1 MQDFLII
8 KLQGAMQAWG
18 GHTFEDYRPSHIFP
32 TRSAVVG
39 LLGACLGID
48 RADIKGRADL
58 NASFELTVRA
68 DRRTVQTEQFGQIK
82 EKKEKILTMQ
92 KMTDFHTVLDARK
105 VDGSAR
111 TDAIISHRE
120 YLCDAEFSIALEFR
134 NNAVFNLEKVKQAI
148 QKPYYTPTLGRRSC
162 PIQQPLFNSIVTAE
176 NAQKAL
182 ALIEPKKG
190 TLYSEQKL
198 QGSSPMRIR
207 DVPIQDPIRQFATR
221 TMYILGDSNVL

>member
-8 KLQGAMQAWG
+8 KLQGAMQSWG

-48 RADIKGRADL
+48 RADIQGIADL
-58 NASFELTVRA
+58 SASFELLVRA
-68 DRRTVQTEQFGQIK
+68 NKRKVQTKQFGQI
-82 EKKEKILTMQ
+82 KEKILTMQ

-182 ALIEPKKG
+182 ALIEPKEG

-198 QGSSPMRIR
+198 QGSRPMRIR

-221 TMYILGDSNVL
+221 TMYILGDGNVL

>member
-48 RADIKGRADL
+48 REDIQGRADL

-68 DRRTVQTEQFGQIK
+68 DRRKIRTEQFGQIM
-82 EKKEKILTMQ
+82 EKTLTMQ
-92 KMTDFHTVLDARK
+92 KMTDYHTVLDARK
-105 VDGSAR
+105 VDGSSR
-111 TDAIISHRE
+111 PEAIISRRE
-120 YLCDAEFSIALEFR
+120 YLCDAEFSLALGFR
-134 NNAVFNLEKVKQAI
+134 DNAVFSLEMVRNAI
-148 QKPYYTPTLGRRSC
+148 QKPYYTPSLGRKSC
-162 PIQQPLFNSIVTAE
+162 PIQRPLLETIVVAE
-176 NAQKAL
+176 NGQQAL
-182 ALIEPKKG
+182 DQIEPKQG

-198 QGSSPMRIR
+198 QGSAPMRIR
-207 DVPIQDPIRQFATR
+207 DVPMQDPVRQFATR
-221 TMYILGDSNVL
+221 TVHILGDEHVL

>member
-48 RADIKGRADL
+48 RADIQSRADL
-58 NASFELTVRA
+58 NSSFEITVRA
-68 DRRTVQTEQFGQIK
+68 DRRKVQTKQFGQIK
-82 EKKEKILTMQ
+82 EKTLTMQ

-105 VDGSAR
+105 VDGSHR
-111 TDAIISHRE
+111 KDAIISRRE
-120 YLCDAEFSIALEFR
+120 YLCDAEFSLALEFR
-134 NNAVFNLEKVKQAI
+134 NNAVFSLEKVKDAI
-148 QKPYYTPTLGRRSC
+148 QKPHYTPSLGRRSC
-162 PIQQPLFNSIVTAE
+162 PIQQPLFKMIVSAE
-176 NAQKAL
+176 NAQQAL
-182 ALIEPKKG
+182 AQIEPKQG

-198 QGSSPMRIR
+198 QGSAPMRIR
-207 DVPIQDPIRQFATR
+207 DVPIQDPVRQFATR
-221 TMYILGDSNVL
+221 TVYILGDEHVL

>member
-48 RADIKGRADL
+48 RADIQSRADL
-58 NASFELTVRA
+58 NSSFELTVRA
-68 DRRTVQTEQFGQIK
+68 DRRKVQTKQFGQIK
-82 EKKEKILTMQ
+82 EKTLTMQ

-105 VDGSAR
+105 VDGSPR
-111 TDAIISHRE
+111 KDAIISRRE
-120 YLCDAEFSIALEFR
+120 YLCDAEFSLALGFR
-134 NNAVFNLEKVKQAI
+134 NNAVFSLEKVKDAI
-148 QKPYYTPTLGRRSC
+148 QKPHYTPTLGRRSC
-162 PIQQPLFNSIVTAE
+162 PIQHPLFKMIISAE
-176 NAQKAL
+176 NAQQAL
-182 ALIEPKKG
+182 AQIEPKQG

-198 QGSSPMRIR
+198 QGSAPMRIR
-207 DVPIQDPIRQFATR
+207 DVPIQDPVRQFATR
-221 TMYILGDSNVL
+221 TVYILGDEHVL

>member
-48 RADIKGRADL
+48 RADIQSRAEL
-58 NASFELTVRA
+58 NASFELTVRS
-68 DRRTVQTEQFGQIK
+68 DRRKVRTEQFGQIK
-82 EKKEKILTMQ
+82 EKTLTLQ

-105 VDGSAR
+105 VDGAPR
-111 TDAIISHRE
+111 KDAIISHRE
-120 YLCDAEFSIALEFR
+120 YLCDAEFSLALGFR
-134 NNAVFNLEKVKQAI
+134 NNAVFDLEQVKAAI
-148 QKPYYTPTLGRRSC
+148 QKPHYTPFLGRRSC
-162 PIQQPLFNSIVTAE
+162 PIQHPLFKTIVEAE
-176 NAQKAL
+176 NAQEAL
-182 ALIEPKKG
+182 AKIEPKQG

-198 QGSSPMRIR
+198 QGSAPMRIR
-207 DVPIQDPIRQFATR
+207 DVPIEDPVRQFATR
-221 TMYILGDSNVL
+221 TLYILGDSHVL

>member
-18 GHTFEDYRPSHIFP
+18 GHTFEDYRPSQIFP

-48 RADIKGRADL
+48 RADIQGRTDL

-68 DRRTVQTEQFGQIK
+68 DQRKVRTEQFGQIK
-82 EKKEKILTMQ
+82 EKNLTMQ

-105 VDGSAR
+105 VDGAPR
-111 TDAIISHRE
+111 KDAIISHRE
-120 YLCDAEFSIALEFR
+120 YLCDAEFSLALGFR
-134 NNAVFNLEKVKQAI
+134 NNAVFSLEKVKDAI
-148 QKPYYTPTLGRRSC
+148 QKPHYTPSLGRRSC
-162 PIQQPLFNSIVTAE
+162 PIQRPLFETIVAAE
-176 NAQKAL
+176 NAQEAL
-182 ALIEPKKG
+182 TQIEPKQG

-198 QGSSPMRIR
+198 QGSAPMQIR
-207 DVPIQDPIRQFATR
+207 DVPIQDPVRQFATR
-221 TMYILGDSNVL
+221 TIYILGDSNVF

>member
-48 RADIKGRADL
+48 RADIQSRADL
-58 NASFELTVRA
+58 NSSFEITVRA
-68 DRRTVQTEQFGQIK
+68 DRRRVQTKQFGQI
-82 EKKEKILTMQ
+82 KEKILTMQ

-105 VDGSAR
+105 VDGSHR
-111 TDAIISHRE
+111 KDAIISRRE
-120 YLCDAEFSIALEFR
+120 YLCDAEFSLALEFR
-134 NNAVFNLEKVKQAI
+134 NNAVFSLEKVKDAI
-148 QKPYYTPTLGRRSC
+148 QKPHYTPSLGRRSC
-162 PIQQPLFNSIVTAE
+162 PIQQPLFKMIVSAE
-176 NAQKAL
+176 NAQQAL
-182 ALIEPKKG
+182 AQIEPKQG

-198 QGSSPMRIR
+198 QGSAPMRIR
-207 DVPIQDPIRQFATR
+207 DVPIQDPVRQFATR
-221 TMYILGDSNVL
+221 TVYILGDEHVL

>member
-58 NASFELTVRA
+58 NASFEMTVRA
-68 DRRTVQTEQFGQIK
+68 DRRKVHKEQFGQI
-82 EKKEKILTMQ
+82 KEKILTMQ
-92 KMTDFHTVLDARK
+92 KMTDFHTILDARR
-105 VDGSAR
+105 VDGSQR
-111 TDAIISHRE
+111 EDAIISHRE
-120 YLCDAEFSIALEFR
+120 YLCDAEFSVALGFR
-134 NNAVFNLEKVKQAI
+134 NNAVFNLEKVKAAI
-148 QKPYYTPTLGRRSC
+148 QKPHYTPSLGRRSC
-162 PIQQPLFNSIVTAE
+162 PIQSPLFKTIISAE
-176 NAQKAL
+176 SAQEAL
-182 ALIEPKKG
+182 AQIEPMQG

-198 QGSSPMRIR
+198 QGSVPIRIR
-207 DVPIQDPIRQFATR
+207 DIPIEDLIRQFSTR
-221 TMYILGDSNVL
+221 TLYILGDSYVL

>member
-8 KLQGAMQAWG
+8 KLQGSMQAWG

-48 RADIKGRADL
+48 RADIQGIADL

-68 DRRTVQTEQFGQIK
+68 DQRKVQTEQFGQIK
-82 EKKEKILTMQ
+82 EKTLTMQ

-105 VDGSAR
+105 VDGAPR
-111 TDAIISHRE
+111 KDAIISHRE
-120 YLCDAEFSIALEFR
+120 YLCDAEFSLALGFR
-134 NNAVFNLEKVKQAI
+134 NNAVFSLEKVKDAI
-148 QKPYYTPTLGRRSC
+148 QKPHYTPSLGRRSC
-162 PIQQPLFNSIVTAE
+162 PIQRPLFETIVTAE
-176 NAQKAL
+176 NAQQAL
-182 ALIEPKKG
+182 TQIEPKQG

-198 QGSSPMRIR
+198 QGSAPMQIR
-207 DVPIQDPIRQFATR
+207 DVPIQDPVRQFVTR
-221 TMYILGDSNVL
+221 TIYILGDSHVF

>member
-39 LLGACLGID
+39 LVGACLGID
-48 RADIKGRADL
+48 RADIQGRADL

-68 DRRTVQTEQFGQIK
+68 DQRKVQTEQFGQIK
-82 EKKEKILTMQ
+82 DKILTMQ

-105 VDGSAR
+105 VDGAPR
-111 TDAIISHRE
+111 KDAIISHRE
-120 YLCDAEFSIALEFR
+120 YLCDAEFSLALGFR
-134 NNAVFNLEKVKQAI
+134 KNAVFGLEQVKAAI
-148 QKPYYTPTLGRRSC
+148 QKPHYTPFLGRRSC
-162 PIQQPLFNSIVTAE
+162 PIQHPLFKTIVAAE
-176 NAQKAL
+176 NAQEAL
-182 ALIEPKKG
+182 AQIEPKQG

-198 QGSSPMRIR
+198 QGSAPMRIR
-207 DVPIQDPIRQFATR
+207 DVPIEYPVRQFATR
-221 TMYILGDSNVL
+221 TLYILGDSYVL

>member
-48 RADIKGRADL
+48 RADTQSRADL

-68 DRRTVQTEQFGQIK
+68 NQRKVKMEYYGQVREQ
-82 EKKEKILTMQ
+82 ILTMQ

-105 VDGSAR
+105 VDGAPR
-111 TDAIISHRE
+111 KDAIISRRE
-120 YLCDAEFSIALEFR
+120 YLCDADFSLALGFKS
-134 NNAVFNLEKVKQAI
+134 NAVFDLEQVEAAI
-148 QKPYYTPTLGRRSC
+148 QKPHYTPSLGRRSC
-162 PIQQPLFNSIVTAE
+162 PIQHPLFETIVAAE
-176 NAQKAL
+176 NAQEAL
-182 ALIEPKKG
+182 AQIEPKQG

-198 QGSSPMRIR
+198 QGSAPMRIR
-207 DVPIQDPIRQFATR
+207 DVPIEDPVRQFATR
-221 TMYILGDSNVL
+221 TLYILGDSHVL

>member
-48 RADIKGRADL
+48 RADIQGIADL
-58 NASFELTVRA
+58 NASFELTVRG
-68 DRRTVQTEQFGQIK
+68 DQRKVQTEQFGQIK
-82 EKKEKILTMQ
+82 KKTLTMQ

-105 VDGSAR
+105 VDGAPR
-111 TDAIISHRE
+111 KDAIISHRE
-120 YLCDAEFSIALEFR
+120 YLCDAEFSLALGFR
-134 NNAVFNLEKVKQAI
+134 NNAVFSLEKVKDAI
-148 QKPYYTPTLGRRSC
+148 QKPHYTPSLGRRSC
-162 PIQQPLFNSIVTAE
+162 PIQRPLFETIVAAE
-176 NAQKAL
+176 NAQQAL
-182 ALIEPKKG
+182 TQIEPKQG

-198 QGSSPMRIR
+198 QGSASMQIR
-207 DVPIQDPIRQFATR
+207 DVPIEDPVRQFATR
-221 TMYILGDSNVL
+221 TIYILGDSHVL

>member
-48 RADIKGRADL
+48 RADIQSRAEL
-58 NASFELTVRA
+58 NASFELTVRS
-68 DRRTVQTEQFGQIK
+68 DRRKVRTEQFGQIK
-82 EKKEKILTMQ
+82 EKTLTLQ

-105 VDGSAR
+105 VDGAPR
-111 TDAIISHRE
+111 KDAIISHRE
-120 YLCDAEFSIALEFR
+120 YLCDAEFSLALGFR
-134 NNAVFNLEKVKQAI
+134 NNAVFDLEQVKAAI
-148 QKPYYTPTLGRRSC
+148 QKPHYTPFLGRRSC
-162 PIQQPLFNSIVTAE
+162 PIQHPLFKTIVEAE
-176 NAQKAL
+176 NAQEAL
-182 ALIEPKKG
+182 AKIEPKQG

-198 QGSSPMRIR
+198 QGSAPMRIR
-207 DVPIQDPIRQFATR
+207 DVPIEDPVRQFATR
-221 TMYILGDSNVL
+221 TLYILGDSYVL

>member
-39 LLGACLGID
+39 LLGACLGIY

-68 DRRTVQTEQFGQIK
+68 DRRKVH
-82 EKKEKILTMQ
+82 MQ

-105 VDGSAR
+105 VDGAPR
-111 TDAIISHRE
+111 PDAIISHRE
-120 YLCDAEFSIALEFR
+120 YLCDAEFSLALGFR
-134 NNAVFNLEKVKQAI
+134 NNSVFNLEKVKAAI
-148 QKPYYTPTLGRRSC
+148 QKPHYTPSLGRRSC
-162 PIQQPLFNSIVTAE
+162 PIQSPLFNTIKAAE
-176 NAQKAL
+176 SAQEAL
-182 ALIEPKKG
+182 AQIEPMQG

-198 QGSSPMRIR
+198 QGSVPIRIR
-207 DVPIQDPIRQFATR
+207 DIPIEDPVRQFATR
-221 TMYILGDSNVL
+221 TLYILGDSYVL

>member
-48 RADIKGRADL
+48 RADIQGMADL
-58 NASFELTVRA
+58 NASFELMVRA
-68 DRRTVQTEQFGQIK
+68 DRRKVQAQQFGQI
-82 EKKEKILTMQ
+82 KEKILTMQ

-105 VDGSAR
+105 VDGAPR
-111 TDAIISHRE
+111 NDAIISHRE
-120 YLCDAEFSIALEFR
+120 YLCDAEFSLALEFR

-148 QKPYYTPTLGRRSC
+148 QKPYYTPFLGRRSC
-162 PIQQPLFNSIVTAE
+162 PIQQPLFNSIVAAE

-182 ALIEPKKG
+182 AQIEPKEG

-207 DVPIQDPIRQFATR
+207 DVPIKDPVRQFATR
-221 TMYILGDSNVL
+221 TMYILGDGNVF